1 MKTLIDTGKLIL
13 GGKMSKTKAEGNVTI
28 KDIALMCGV
37 SVSTVSNVLNGKS
50 NKASDDLAAR
60 IKETVERV
68 GYKPNYLAKSL
79 RAVNSKT
86 IGVIVEDLIV
96 FSSASIIEGLMSC
109 CEEHGYNVVIENMRL
124 NGRWHGQ
131 WMHDQKLYSQAL
143 QPVLNKMN
151 SLNTDGIVY
160 IGGHEH
166 KIIGLDP
173 PGNIP
178 FVMAYSYTTN
188 KRIPT
193 FRLDDERGGYEAIK
207 YLMSMGHK
215 EIAIL
220 GGEFDNTHTINRM
233 MGVQRAFF
241 EAKELFNPNL
251 VVYCRWNYDG
261 GYEGMKELIDS
272 RITDKVS
279 AVFCMSDAIA
289 AGAYEA
295 IKRAGK
301 VPGEDISIIGYDNQE
316 ISSCLYPK
324 LTTMALPLEE
334 IGYQAAVQVI
344 DMCKNA
350 EQREDPVEQKNTKI
364 ACKLLERASV
374 KRIEE

>member
-1 MKTLIDTGKLIL
+1 MNKTR
-13 GGKMSKTKAEGNVTI
+13 AEGSVTI
-28 KDIALMCGV
+28 RDIASMCGV

-50 NKASDDLAAR
+50 NKASDDVAAR

-79 RAVNSKT
+79 RAVNTKT

-96 FSSASIIEGLMSC
+96 FSSASMIEGLMNC

-131 WMHDQKLYSQAL
+131 WMRDQRLYMQAL
-143 QPVLNKMN
+143 RPVLVKMN
-151 SLNTDGIVY
+151 SLNTDGIIY

-166 KIIGLDP
+166 EIVGVDF

-178 FVMAYSYTTN
+178 IVMAYSYTN
-188 KRIPT
+188 DMKIPT
-193 FRLDDERGGYEAIK
+193 FRLNDEYGGCEAVK
-207 YLMSMGHK
+207 YLMRMGHK
-215 EIAIL
+215 KIAVL

-233 MGVQRAFF
+233 MGVQKAFF

-251 VVYCRWNYDG
+251 VVYCSWNYEG
-261 GYEGMKELIDS
+261 GYDGMKKLIDDGA
-272 RITDKVS
+272 TDDVT

-301 VPGEDISIIGYDNQE
+301 MPGEDISVVGYDNQE
-316 ISSCLYPK
+316 IASYLYPK
-324 LTTMALPLEE
+324 LTTIALPLEE
-334 IGYQAAVQVI
+334 IGYQAAEQI
-344 DMCKNA
+344 INMCENT
-350 EQREDPVEQKNTKI
+350 EQNERAIEQKNTKI
-364 ACKLLERASV
+364 PCKLIERASV
-374 KRIEE
+374 KRIEK

>member
-1 MKTLIDTGKLIL
+1 MKTLIDKGKLIL

-143 QPVLNKMN
+143 QPV
-151 SLNTDGIVY
+151 
-160 IGGHEH
+160 
-166 KIIGLDP
+166 
-173 PGNIP
+173 
-178 FVMAYSYTTN
+178 
-188 KRIPT
+188 
-193 FRLDDERGGYEAIK
+193 
-207 YLMSMGHK
+207 
-215 EIAIL
+215 
-220 GGEFDNTHTINRM
+220 
-233 MGVQRAFF
+233 
-241 EAKELFNPNL
+241 
-251 VVYCRWNYDG
+251 
-261 GYEGMKELIDS
+261 
-272 RITDKVS
+272 
-279 AVFCMSDAIA
+279 
-289 AGAYEA
+289 
-295 IKRAGK
+295 
-301 VPGEDISIIGYDNQE
+301 
-316 ISSCLYPK
+316 
-324 LTTMALPLEE
+324 
-334 IGYQAAVQVI
+334 
-344 DMCKNA
+344 
-350 EQREDPVEQKNTKI
+350 
-364 ACKLLERASV
+364 
-374 KRIEE
+374 